1 MMFKNDLHE
10 ERNYVRNSFAFS
22 EMHTEVFKGKMHN
35 VCYILDYI
43 LAKKKKTEQVKQ
55 VGKILTTGKFKVICR

>member
-1 MMFKNDLHE
+1 MMFKNYLPE
-10 ERNYVRNSFAFS
+10 ECNYVRNSFAFS

-43 LAKKKKTEQVKQ
+43 LAKKKKEQMKQ
-55 VGKILTTGKFKVICR
+55 VGKILTTGKFR

>member
-1 MMFKNDLHE
+1 MFKNYLPE
-10 ERNYVRNSFAFS
+10 ECNYVRNSFAFS

-43 LAKKKKTEQVKQ
+43 LAKKIIVLLKDKK
-55 VGKILTTGKFKVICR
+55 IMCYWRN

>member
-1 MMFKNDLHE
+1 MFKNYLPE
-10 ERNYVRNSFAFS
+10 ECNYVRNSFAFS

-43 LAKKKKTEQVKQ
+43 LAKKKKN
-55 VGKILTTGKFKVICR
+55 R